1 MEVTDTRALIA
12 RLADDFSKLEEHAR
26 HRQQTTAE
34 LGRIRLAAA
43 IIRNS
48 VGPFLNDQPAKPLH
62 IAVVGGAGTG
72 KSTIV
77 NFLLGAVVAEANPQ
91 AGFTRHPVAY
101 VTGNEP
107 LTWCSQPGLLGK
119 LQRLV
124 NPSPSSLD
132 EDVYQVRRIQRPTHS
147 PAAASTAAAPATAA
161 SPAASTAAS
170 PAASTAAPPAATT
183 AAAPAAATTAAVPA
197 TAAPPAVTAA
207 APLPSASKT
216 EPLPGPTPMLEDF
229 VVWDCP
235 DMTTWAAVNYVSRL
249 LEVAGL
255 ADIIVYVAS
264 DERYND
270 EVPTQFL
277 RLLLEAGKPVVIVLT
292 KMRPSEVEPLLAH
305 FRQEVLGRIAADNPK
320 LPRMA
325 ALLAVPHLKPEELAD
340 PLGRAASYRIPIINQ
355 IKVIAE
361 PPESARKRVIRSST
375 HFLRTQGESL
385 LQAARNDLRAVE
397 GWCQAVQAGQDEFI
411 DRLQREHLA
420 TKKFPRFDEA
430 MERLMESLE
439 LPGPGKLISGLFWLL
454 RTPYTVARSLLA
466 RIMARPEGLQ
476 LPEREVLDAGFQA
489 WIDRLRATAL
499 RQANTHPIW
508 QHIHQGFEAN
518 LAEETRQKFQDQL
531 RAYERQVASE
541 VDRVAQGVYLDLDK
555 NPALLNT
562 LRVLKLS
569 LDLSA
574 TLIALFGFGG
584 INEWDLLLVPLAA
597 ALSHQLFE
605 LVCRGYII
613 GKREQTRARQLSLAA
628 QYISAPLAEFL
639 NKWPATGGSLFEQLQ
654 RAVGRIPGDIG
665 RLERAVSDK
674 LTQSPAPPKPTTAPV
689 TG

>member
-43 IIRNS
+43 IVRNS

-147 PAAASTAAAPATAA
+147 PAAA
-161 SPAASTAAS
+161 
-170 PAASTAAPPAATT
+170 
-183 AAAPAAATTAAVPA
+183 TTAAVPA
-197 TAAPPAVTAA
+197 TAAAPAATAA
-207 APLPSASKT
+207 APLPSTKA
-216 EPLPGPTPMLEDF
+216 EPLSSAAPMLEDF

-654 RAVGRIPGDIG
+654 RAVGRIPSDIG

>member
-12 RLADDFSKLEEHAR
+12 RLAEDFSKLEEHAR
-26 HRQQTTAE
+26 HRQQTMAE

-147 PAAASTAAAPATAA
+147 PAP
-161 SPAASTAAS
+161 
-170 PAASTAAPPAATT
+170 
-183 AAAPAAATTAAVPA
+183 ATTAAVPA

-420 TKKFPRFDEA
+420 TKKFTRFDEA

-454 RTPYTVARSLLA
+454 RTPYTFARSLLA
-466 RIMARPEGLQ
+466 KIMARPEGLQ

-654 RAVGRIPGDIG
+654 RAVGRIPSDIG

>member
-43 IIRNS
+43 IVRNS

-147 PAAASTAAAPATAA
+147 PAPATTAAAPATAA
-161 SPAASTAAS
+161 SPAA
-170 PAASTAAPPAATT
+170 TT
-183 AAAPAAATTAAVPA
+183 
-197 TAAPPAVTAA
+197 A
-207 APLPSASKT
+207 APLPSTKA
-216 EPLPGPTPMLEDF
+216 EPLSSAAPMLEDF

>member
-26 HRQQTTAE
+26 HRQQTMAE

-147 PAAASTAAAPATAA
+147 PAPATTAAAPATA
-161 SPAASTAAS
+161 TA
-170 PAASTAAPPAATT
+170 PAATT
-183 AAAPAAATTAAVPA
+183 AA
-197 TAAPPAVTAA
+197 
-207 APLPSASKT
+207 PLPSTKA
-216 EPLPGPTPMLEDF
+216 EPLSSAAPMLEDF

-654 RAVGRIPGDIG
+654 RAVGRIPSDIG

>member
-43 IIRNS
+43 IVRNS

-147 PAAASTAAAPATAA
+147 PAAA
-161 SPAASTAAS
+161 
-170 PAASTAAPPAATT
+170 
-183 AAAPAAATTAAVPA
+183 TTAAVPA

-207 APLPSASKT
+207 APLPSTKA
-216 EPLPGPTPMLEDF
+216 EPLSSAAPMLEDF

>member
-43 IIRNS
+43 IVRNS

-147 PAAASTAAAPATAA
+147 PAPATTAAAPATAA
-161 SPAASTAAS
+161 S
-170 PAASTAAPPAATT
+170 
-183 AAAPAAATTAAVPA
+183 
-197 TAAPPAVTAA
+197 PAVTAA

-270 EVPTQFL
+270 AVPTQFL

-654 RAVGRIPGDIG
+654 RAVGRIPSDIG